1 MAMFT
6 YFLNQKIYLD
16 CPFHNLCCDFM
27 CRNFPRGDF
36 PQTHLKIW
44 IYFILY
50 FFSSLSP
57 AVYLLADASAAFGL
71 FGFANGVLFAL
82 KERNYGLCL
91 SLNVGNFLYSSH
103 PTNITH
109 LLGCVCASFGSDSL
123 WSAIR
128 ALQSEYINKSFLRS
142 FLLLYRKSSDN
153 WKYVWVSPLMFEE

>member
-1 MAMFT
+1 ME
-6 YFLNQKIYLD
+6 FL
-16 CPFHNLCCDFM
+16 
-27 CRNFPRGDF
+27 PRDF
-36 PQTHLKIW
+36 PTTLLKIQ
-44 IYFILY
+44 IYFIFVL
-50 FFSSLSP
+50 FRLLSL

-71 FGFANGVLFAL
+71 SGFANGWLFAL
-82 KERNYGLCL
+82 KEQNYGLCL

-109 LLGCVCASFGSDSL
+109 LLGCVCASFGSNSL

-153 WKYVWVSPLMFEE
+153 